1 MPSSVN
7 MKNIRRQFS
16 ILALRGDYSLN
27 CECCTVQIS
36 FQGKQQVARLN
47 VSLYVVNQVQQEI
60 KRLNC
65 KRLWDRNNILKLEL
79 SDLKYKM

>member
-1 MPSSVN
+1 
-7 MKNIRRQFS
+7 
-16 ILALRGDYSLN
+16 
-27 CECCTVQIS
+27 VQIS